1 MKEKILITGY
11 NGSLAKRLVHFL
23 NDNYSLVFLSS
34 SKKSVNNK
42 DVFYWNIEE
51 GYIDESALIG
61 DPDTIVLRIKT
72 LEKMG
77 FEYLNILLPDDSKSL
92 DLFAKEVMP
101 EFSANTKKRAPST
114 QPAMMAE

>member
-1 MKEKILITGY
+1 M
-11 NGSLAKRLVHFL
+11 
-23 NDNYSLVFLSS
+23 
-34 SKKSVNNK
+34 
-42 DVFYWNIEE
+42 
-51 GYIDESALIG
+51 DESALIG

-92 DLFAKEVMP
+92 NLFANEVMP
-101 EFSANTKKRAPST
+101 EFTTKTQESLPSK

>member
-11 NGSLAKRLVHFL
+11 NGALAKRLVHFL

-42 DVFYWNIEE
+42 DVFYWNTEE

-61 DPDTIVLRIKT
+61 CQHIIHLVAI
-72 LEKMG
+72 
-77 FEYLNILLPDDSKSL
+77 ILLIGGQKKTYIRCVQVGLIPQTYYLKN
-92 DLFAKEVMP
+92 
-101 EFSANTKKRAPST
+101 ANL
-114 QPAMMAE
+114 

>member
-42 DVFYWNIEE
+42 DVFYWNTEE

-61 DPDTIVLRIKT
+61 CQHIIHLSGYNIINRWSKKNIHKMRTSRIDASN
-72 LEKMG
+72 L
-77 FEYLNILLPDDSKSL
+77 YLKN
-92 DLFAKEVMP
+92 
-101 EFSANTKKRAPST
+101 ANL
-114 QPAMMAE
+114 

>member
-61 DPDTIVLRIKT
+61 CQHIIHLSGYNIINRWSKKT
-72 LEKMG
+72 YIRCVQVGLMPQTY
-77 FEYLNILLPDDSKSL
+77 YLKN
-92 DLFAKEVMP
+92 
-101 EFSANTKKRAPST
+101 ANL
-114 QPAMMAE
+114 